1 MKQTPPNLIE
11 IGFIRAAHGLR
22 GQVVVHAYSR
32 DSQSLVG
39 YGALVG
45 ADGKTEYTLTL
56 VNAKGTDFLCRVEGI
71 KDRNEAETL
80 RGLKLFIPEDRLPP
94 AGDNEFYIK
103 DLIGLSV
110 VNSEE
115 QILGKIAD
123 VMILGDID
131 ALEIDFI
138 HDGKKPLE
146 KPQRELLLFTEE
158 NILDIDLADK
168 KRITIDL
175 PYGLLDD
182 PLEAD
187 NDG

>member
-1 MKQTPPNLIE
+1 MSKSPTNLIE
-11 IGFIRAAHGLR
+11 VGFIRAAHGLR

-32 DSQSLVG
+32 DPQSLVG

-56 VNAKGTDFLCRVEGI
+56 VNEKGTDFLCRVTGVT
-71 KDRNEAETL
+71 DRNAAEAL
-80 RGLKLFIPEDRLPP
+80 RGVKLFVPEDRLPP

-110 VNSEE
+110 ANSEE
-115 QILGKIAD
+115 RILGKVAD

-138 HDGKKPLE
+138 HDGKNPLE
-146 KPQRELLLFTEE
+146 QPRRELLLFTDE
-158 NILDIDLADK
+158 NILEVDLEDK
-168 KRITIDL
+168 KRIIIDL